1 MDSEVRVQH
10 VSIFLGFACGLMI
23 MAAGAAAMAPAMIW
37 AVLDLRWY
45 DEPDEPPVPYLA
57 NVAIRAVG
65 GFVFIAGAAV
75 GFPLFPLV
83 MMAL

>member
-1 MDSEVRVQH
+1 MEH

-23 MAAGAAAMAPAMIW
+23 MAAGAAAMAAPATIW
-37 AVLDLRWY
+37 AVLHLRWY
-45 DEPDEPPVPYLA
+45 EEPDEPPLPYLA
-57 NVAIRAVG
+57 NVAIRVVG

-75 GFPLFPLV
+75 GFPLFPFV